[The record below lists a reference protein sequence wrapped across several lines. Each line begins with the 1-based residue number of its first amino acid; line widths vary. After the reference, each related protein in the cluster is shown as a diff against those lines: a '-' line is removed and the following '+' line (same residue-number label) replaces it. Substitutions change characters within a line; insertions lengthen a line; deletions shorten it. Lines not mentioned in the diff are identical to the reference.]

1 MNSVLF
7 SSPTECDWHQVA
19 GIVPGKGNV
28 ASITPGFSVAQVAND
43 KQLIANLEGVL
54 VSFAPRRVGFTR
66 LKCSDY

>member
-1 MNSVLF
+1 MDGTLF
-7 SSPTECDWHQVA
+7 SISAECDRHQVA
-19 GIVPGKGNV
+19 GIVPAKGSA
-28 ASITPGFSVAQVAND
+28 ASITPGFFVAQVAND